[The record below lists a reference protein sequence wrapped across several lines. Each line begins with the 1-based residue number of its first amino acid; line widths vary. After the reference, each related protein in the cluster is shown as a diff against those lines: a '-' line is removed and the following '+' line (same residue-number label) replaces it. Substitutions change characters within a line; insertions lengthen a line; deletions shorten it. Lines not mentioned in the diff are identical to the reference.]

1 MNKEI
6 LMAVDAVS
14 NEKGVDKEIIFDAL
28 EAALASATRK
38 KHGEEL
44 DVRVAINRK
53 TGGYDTFRRWKVFA
67 DDSKELEVPQRE
79 LRMDDAREIDKDV
92 EPGGYVEEPMES
104 VPFGRILAQT
114 AKQVIVQKVREA
126 ERAQV
131 VDAYK
136 DRSGTLVSGIVKRV
150 DRNGVY
156 VDLGANAEGYIP
168 REEMIPREPVR
179 SQDRI
184 KAYLKEVRSEP
195 RGPQL
200 FLSRTAPE
208 FLIELFKLE
217 VPEVGQGLINILAAA
232 RDAGVRAK
240 IAVRSNDPRVDP
252 VGACV
257 GMRGSRVQ
265 AVSNEIA
272 GERVDIIPFDENN
285 AQFVINAMAPAEV
298 TSIVVDEDSHSMDIA
313 VSEDK
318 LSQAIGRG
326 GQNIRLASELTGW
339 ELNVMSE
346 SQAEAKSESESLAL
360 RETFMKQLDVDADVA
375 SILVQEGFSTI
386 EEIAYVPAS
395 ELNAI
400 EEFDEEIVKELRTR
414 ARDVLLT
421 QAIAS
426 EESVDGAEPAADLI
440 ETAGDALART
450 LARKGVRTREDLAD
464 KLLNELGLGDRK
476 NEKVSRYSG
485 GMAQRLMIA
494 RALMHEPDVLFLDEP
509 TNNLDPQSRLFLWE
523 RIHEMNARGLT
534 ILLTTHDMDEADK
547 LCHRIAVMDH
557 GKILQ
562 DTTPAE
568 LKKLIPGGTVLEVR
582 ASGGDK
588 PIIQS
593 ALQGIPGAA
602 KVETVDEKS
611 DTDPTAS
618 SYRVYGEAVNTLIGP
633 AAQAVLASGA
643 QVRDLSVKQP
653 SLEEVFIFLT
663 GRHLR

>member
-44 DVRVAINRK
+44 DVRVSINRK

-67 DDSKELEVPQRE
+67 DESTELEVPERE
-79 LRMDDAREIDKDV
+79 LRLDDARDLDKDV
-92 EPGGYVEEPMES
+92 EPGGFVEEPMES

-136 DRSGTLVSGIVKRV
+136 DRAGTLVSGIVKRV

-156 VDLGANAEGYIP
+156 VDLGANAEGFIA

-184 KAYLKEVRSEP
+184 KAFLKEVRTEP

-346 SQAEAKSESESLAL
+346 SQAEAKSETESLAL

-395 ELNAI
+395 ELNGI

-426 EESVDGAEPAADLI
+426 EESMDGAEPAADLVEI
-440 ETAGDALART
+440 AGDALSKT

-464 KLLNELGLGDRK
+464 LAVDEL
-476 NEKVSRYSG
+476 V
-485 GMAQRLMIA
+485 
-494 RALMHEPDVLFLDEP
+494 
-509 TNNLDPQSRLFLWE
+509 
-523 RIHEMNARGLT
+523 EMG
-534 ILLTTHDMDEADK
+534 
-547 LCHRIAVMDH
+547 
-557 GKILQ
+557 
-562 DTTPAE
+562 
-568 LKKLIPGGTVLEVR
+568 
-582 ASGGDK
+582 S
-588 PIIQS
+588 
-593 ALQGIPGAA
+593 
-602 KVETVDEKS
+602 VDEKKAAELIM
-611 DTDPTAS
+611 DA
-618 SYRVYGEAVNTLIGP
+618 RKHWFAEEAKV
-633 AAQAVLASGA
+633 
-643 QVRDLSVKQP
+643 
-653 SLEEVFIFLT
+653 
-663 GRHLR
+663 